1 MKAGGISKLPDKF
14 IYTLTETWRMEF
26 IGFICAALVGIS
38 LGILGSGGS
47 ILTLPI
53 MVYLMHINPVDAT
66 GLSLFIVGVTSATG
80 GITYVQKKLVDI
92 RTAVIFAIPSIISVF
107 ITRKFL
113 VGLIPDPV
121 FRGTSFLLTKDL
133 MILLSFAI
141 LMIFVGYN
149 MITSADKKEPDIK
162 ECKEYNYPWLVAIG
176 LVSGI
181 LTGLL
186 GVGGGFIIIP
196 ALVLFAKIPVRMS
209 VGTSLLIIAFNSFA
223 GFIEEVMARHA
234 LINYRFLFLFALCS
248 VAGIYI
254 GFRISMHLKPAELKK
269 IFGWFIILMGTCMFV
284 KEFFFNGM
292 S

>member
-1 MKAGGISKLPDKF
+1 
-14 IYTLTETWRMEF
+14 MEF

-141 LMIFVGYN
+141 LMI
-149 MITSADKKEPDIK
+149 
-162 ECKEYNYPWLVAIG
+162 
-176 LVSGI
+176 
-181 LTGLL
+181 
-186 GVGGGFIIIP
+186 
-196 ALVLFAKIPVRMS
+196 
-209 VGTSLLIIAFNSFA
+209 
-223 GFIEEVMARHA
+223 
-234 LINYRFLFLFALCS
+234 
-248 VAGIYI
+248 
-254 GFRISMHLKPAELKK
+254 
-269 IFGWFIILMGTCMFV
+269 
-284 KEFFFNGM
+284 
-292 S
+292 

>member
-1 MKAGGISKLPDKF
+1 
-14 IYTLTETWRMEF
+14 MEF

-53 MVYLMHINPVDAT
+53 MVYLMNINPVEAT

-80 GITYVQKKLVDI
+80 GITYVQKKLVDL
-92 RTAVIFAIPSIISVF
+92 RTAVIFAIPSILSVF
-107 ITRKFL
+107 VTRKFL
-113 VGLIPDPV
+113 VPLIPDPV
-121 FRGTSFLLTKDL
+121 FSGVSFLLTKDL
-133 MILLSFAI
+133 LILLSFAI
-141 LMIFVGYN
+141 LMVFVGYN
-149 MITSADKKEPDIK
+149 MISNANKKEPDIK
-162 ECKEYNYPWLVAIG
+162 ECREYNYPWLVTIG

-223 GFIEEVMARHA
+223 GFIEEVMVRHSV
-234 LINYRFLFLFALCS
+234 INYRFLFLFALCS
-248 VAGIYI
+248 VAGIFI
-254 GFRISMHLKPAELKK
+254 GFRISMRLKPAELKK

-284 KEFFFNGM
+284 KEFFFSGM
-292 S
+292 L